1 MLILNIIAYVG
12 LIATTITQLCIDDPG
27 AAFTVLCAWW
37 IAFTTFMSVLL
48 TYAIFKIRGYS
59 KKLASKG
66 LLANEKLMAFHVISF
81 VTASILNSI
90 KNFLAIFCEIFKTTQ
105 VDKLVQ
111 LRYEFAYEIMNLL
124 ENPFWTF
131 LNMTMLVLFFK
142 YSAPL
147 SSDETSSCKRKFLL
161 VFNASEE
168 GFKAIGDQ
176 QTYQLEVEK
185 AERKRKIYSEMAD
198 K

>member
-1 MLILNIIAYVG
+1 M
-12 LIATTITQLCIDDPG
+12 
-27 AAFTVLCAWW
+27 
-37 IAFTTFMSVLL
+37 
-48 TYAIFKIRGYS
+48 
-59 KKLASKG
+59 
-66 LLANEKLMAFHVISF
+66 
-81 VTASILNSI
+81 
-90 KNFLAIFCEIFKTTQ
+90 
-105 VDKLVQ
+105 DKLVQ

-176 QTYQLEVEK
+176 QTYHLEVEK